1 MYYDGNPLKFK
12 YTKSKELLAYLVDRR
27 GALCT
32 VSELMAV
39 LFEDDEGHETYFKS
53 LRKDLID
60 TIESVGCTDSII
72 IQRGK
77 LGVNKDNVYCSYFD
91 LLDGKVKL
99 EDVYHGEY
107 MTQYSFSEYTN
118 ANLHNKKF

>member
-1 MYYDGNPLKFK
+1 
-12 YTKSKELLAYLVDRR
+12 
-27 GALCT
+27 
-32 VSELMAV
+32 MAV

-118 ANLHNKKF
+118 ANLHNKKI

>member
-1 MYYDGNPLKFK
+1 M
-12 YTKSKELLAYLVDRR
+12 V
-27 GALCT
+27 
-32 VSELMAV
+32 V

-60 TIESVGCTDSII
+60 TIEAVGCGDSII

-77 LGVNKDNVYCSYFD
+77 LGIKKENVYCNFFD

-118 ANLHNKKF
+118 ANLHNKKI

>member
-1 MYYDGNPLKFK
+1 M
-12 YTKSKELLAYLVDRR
+12 
-27 GALCT
+27 
-32 VSELMAV
+32 
-39 LFEDDEGHETYFKS
+39 
-53 LRKDLID
+53 ID

-77 LGVNKDNVYCSYFD
+77 LGVNKDNVYCNFFD